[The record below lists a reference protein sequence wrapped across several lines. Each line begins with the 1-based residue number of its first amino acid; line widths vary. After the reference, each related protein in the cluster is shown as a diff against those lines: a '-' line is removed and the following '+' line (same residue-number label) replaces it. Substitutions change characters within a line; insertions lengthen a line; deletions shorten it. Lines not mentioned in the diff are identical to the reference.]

1 MREWGAGGKGL
12 TVTSVTRPGP
22 LLEAPGISD
31 ALRQEPDPRRVR
43 EAIRR
48 GEWTGYTAAMAPRY
62 TQANLVILPQANA
75 FDFLRFCLANPK
87 PCPLLEVT
95 DPGDPEP
102 KLTAPGADL
111 RTDVPRYRVFR
122 KGELVDEVTDISHYW
137 QDDFVGF
144 LLGCSFTFEGALVD
158 AGIPVRGLEAE
169 TPTFTAFVTGIQTA
183 PAGIFHGP
191 MVVTMRPMAPTDVVR
206 AVQVTSRYPRV
217 HGAPVHVGDPA
228 AIGIADLSKP
238 DFGDAVE
245 VRPGEVPVYWG
256 CGITPQAVALACG
269 VEFMITHA
277 PGSMFI
283 TSLRDEEFSL
293 G

>member
-1 MREWGAGGKGL
+1 MGVGGKGP
-12 TVTSVTRPGP
+12 TVTSGTRTGP
-22 LLEAPGISD
+22 LLETPGTIHP
-31 ALRQEPDPRRVR
+31 LRQEPDPRRVR

-122 KGELVDEVTDISHYW
+122 KGEMVDEVPDISHYW
-137 QDDFVGF
+137 QKDFVGF

-158 AGIPVRGLEAE
+158 AGLPVRGLEAE
-169 TPTFTAFVTGIQTA
+169 TPTFTAFVTSIQCA

-191 MVVTMRPMAPTDVVR
+191 MVVTMRPMAPTEVVK

-217 HGAPVHVGDPA
+217 HGAPVHVGDPS
-228 AIGIADLSKP
+228 AIGIADLAKP